1 MLTEFGVNGVFFC
14 VLRTTGL
21 ATWTASGGV
30 LTTAGEDVGSESARG
45 RHAQSGRR
53 RPFGV
58 PHRTVRG
65 QSWRGSAAVSKTGA
79 GAGVEAGRGLPG
91 RHGDVEH
98 FARGRGTL
106 GARGLGWSR

>member
-1 MLTEFGVNGVFFC
+1 MLTGFGVNGVFFC

-53 RPFGV
+53 LFGA
-58 PHRTVRG
+58 PPRTVRG
-65 QSWRGSAAVSKTGA
+65 QSWRGSAAVSETGA
-79 GAGVEAGRGLPG
+79 EAGVEAERGLPG
-91 RHGDVEH
+91 RHVDVEH